1 MVEAGGPPP
10 RQSALGDLL
19 APRRIGPEAARPGLS
34 LSERPALAIWQI
46 SAWGAADV
54 LPLRAAL
61 SEQLGL
67 TLPEGPAAAS
77 EGGIVLFP
85 VAPRRWWLVLAEDS
99 GSDLAARLAAAATGR
114 AALTDLSHG
123 RTVLRLRGPASR
135 NVLQK
140 LCRIDLHP
148 RALPA
153 GRVAQTSLGQVA
165 ALVHALDDGSGFDL
179 YLPRSLAYS
188 AVESLFDAASG
199 FGLETGVD
207 PSAVASGT
215 ATRGSP

>member
-1 MVEAGGPPP
+1 MGEPGGMPP

-19 APRRIGPEAARPGLS
+19 APRRIGPAAAQPGVS
-34 LSERPALAIWQI
+34 LSERPVLAIWQI

-77 EGGIVLFP
+77 EGDLVLFH
-85 VAPRRWWLVLAEDS
+85 VAPRRWWLVLAEDRS
-99 GSDLAARLAAAATGR
+99 SDLAARLAAAVTGR
-114 AALTDLSHG
+114 AALTDLSHA
-123 RTVLRLRGPASR
+123 RTVLRLSGPASR

-148 RALPA
+148 RAFPA
-153 GRVAQTSLGQVA
+153 GCVAQTPLGQVT
-165 ALVHALDDGSGFDL
+165 ALIHALDDGPGYDL

-188 AVESLFDAASG
+188 AVESLIDAAN
-199 FGLETGVD
+199 
-207 PSAVASGT
+207 
-215 ATRGSP
+215 

>member
-1 MVEAGGPPP
+1 MGEPGGMPP

-19 APRRIGPEAARPGLS
+19 APRRIGPEAAPPGVG
-34 LSERPALAIWQI
+34 LSERPVLAIWQI
-46 SAWGAADV
+46 SAWRAADV

-77 EGGIVLFP
+77 EGNLVLFP
-85 VAPRRWWLVLAEDS
+85 VAPRRWWLVLAEDRS
-99 GSDLAARLAAAATGR
+99 IDLAARLAAAVTGR

-140 LCRIDLHP
+140 LCRIDLYP

-153 GRVAQTSLGQVA
+153 GRVAQTPLGQVA
-165 ALVHALDDGSGFDL
+165 ALIHALDDGPSFDL
-179 YLPRSLAYS
+179 YLPRSLARS
-188 AVESLFDAASG
+188 GVESLIDAATE
-199 FGLETGVD
+199 FGL
-207 PSAVASGT
+207 AISGE
-215 ATRGSP
+215 AG